1 MPSSHYAF
9 FELVVTGIV
18 WMTREH
24 FNEVKWQ
31 NSTSPMWRADSSE
44 LMLSAV
50 RGSKHKHNLIW
61 PILNQQI
68 CKIYMPDRLCNLYSW
83 LWCLD
88 IWHLLYTA
96 AVKKSVICTLHLRK
110 CSLVFQ
116 DLSKIQSILTCHAK
130 FMQNS
135 PEVSSF

>member
-50 RGSKHKHNLIW
+50 RGSKH
-61 PILNQQI
+61 
-68 CKIYMPDRLCNLYSW
+68 
-83 LWCLD
+83 
-88 IWHLLYTA
+88 
-96 AVKKSVICTLHLRK
+96 
-110 CSLVFQ
+110 
-116 DLSKIQSILTCHAK
+116 
-130 FMQNS
+130 
-135 PEVSSF
+135 